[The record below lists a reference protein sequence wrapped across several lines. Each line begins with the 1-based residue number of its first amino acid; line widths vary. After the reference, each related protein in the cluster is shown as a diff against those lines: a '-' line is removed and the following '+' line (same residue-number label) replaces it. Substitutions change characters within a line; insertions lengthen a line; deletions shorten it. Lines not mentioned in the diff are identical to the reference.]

1 MFVTNIK
8 FCFYNTTG
16 EFNFMLYCIY
26 FYIFTYYIQDQPL
39 KVLETGNSFIDVILN
54 KRGTLINSNGHEYL
68 WWYSIELKFNWI
80 STKKILKQNCRSF
93 KSVNFF
99 LSDIHITD
107 WKFTAIEVL
116 FFKWCIIPNFMY
128 NCSFWSYF
136 GY

>member
-54 KRGTLINSNGHEYL
+54 KRGTLINLMAMSTYDGTIL
-68 WWYSIELKFNWI
+68 NWN
-80 STKKILKQNCRSF
+80 STEFQPKR
-93 KSVNFF
+93 
-99 LSDIHITD
+99 
-107 WKFTAIEVL
+107 
-116 FFKWCIIPNFMY
+116 Y
-128 NCSFWSYF
+128 
-136 GY
+136 